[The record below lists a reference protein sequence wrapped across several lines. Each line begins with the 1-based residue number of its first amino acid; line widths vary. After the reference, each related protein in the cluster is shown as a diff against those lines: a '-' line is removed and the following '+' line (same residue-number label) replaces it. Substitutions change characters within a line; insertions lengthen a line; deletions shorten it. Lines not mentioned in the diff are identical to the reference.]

1 MPLSEPAAREPI
13 HTREITCRGFRRTDG
28 LWDVEGHLTDVKSYE
43 FHTEQ
48 RGQILPGDPVHG
60 MWLRLTVDNELVV
73 RDVEAVTEKSPYR
86 TCGAVIPNFQR
97 LIGLKIGPGWT
108 RAVKERLGGTQGCT
122 HLVEL
127 LGPIATTAFQT
138 IYPILAREQAEK
150 SAGSAGNGSKEDMLR
165 TKRPVLLNTC
175 HIFDSNGEVV
185 RKNWPDHYTG
195 DTLRRAHNSNTGNSN
210 TDKSEPAKAQAA
222 D

>member
-13 HTREITCRGFRRTDG
+13 HTREVTCRGYRRADG
-28 LWDVEGHLTDVKSYE
+28 LWDVEGHLTDVKAYE

-48 RGQILPGDPVHG
+48 RGRIVPGDPVHG
-60 MWLRLTVDNELVV
+60 MWLRLTVDNDLTVHA
-73 RDVEAVTEKSPYR
+73 VEAVTEKSPYR
-86 TCGAVIPNFQR
+86 TCGAVTPNFQR
-97 LIGLKIGPGWT
+97 LVGLKIGPGWT
-108 RAVKERLGGTQGCT
+108 RAVKERLGGTHGCT

-150 SAGSAGNGSKEDMLR
+150 AKADGKEDMLR
-165 TKRPVLLNTC
+165 SKRPVLLNTC

-185 RKNWPDHYTG
+185 RKHWPDHYTG
-195 DTLRRAHNSNTGNSN
+195 DRAPEE
-210 TDKSEPAKAQAA
+210 DKAPEAA